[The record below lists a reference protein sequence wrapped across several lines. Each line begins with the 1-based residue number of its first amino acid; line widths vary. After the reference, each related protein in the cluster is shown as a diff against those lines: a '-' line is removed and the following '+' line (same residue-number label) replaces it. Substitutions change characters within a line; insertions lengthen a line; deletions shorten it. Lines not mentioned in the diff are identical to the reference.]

1 MLGDL
6 HLLDGLPE
14 AGAIPGAVLAG
25 DPNLL
30 GTLGH
35 LVSLTSESN
44 HSESSCLYSRGKH
57 KCMDRGHSMWLLRP
71 CQETDYSGGAHVATL
86 SSLPHSVLLSY
97 LNIT

>member
-30 GTLGH
+30 GALGH
-35 LVSLTSESN
+35 DGSLSSENN
-44 HSESSCLYSRGKH
+44 HIESS
-57 KCMDRGHSMWLLRP
+57 
-71 CQETDYSGGAHVATL
+71 
-86 SSLPHSVLLSY
+86 
-97 LNIT
+97 

>member
-30 GTLGH
+30 GALGH
-35 LVSLTSESN
+35 DGSFSSENN
-44 HSESSCLYSRGKH
+44 HIESS
-57 KCMDRGHSMWLLRP
+57 
-71 CQETDYSGGAHVATL
+71 
-86 SSLPHSVLLSY
+86 
-97 LNIT
+97 